1 MRSKLL
7 VGSALVAMTLVS
19 ACSRGDRPGVMAGRS
34 SNLDAFAVSKRAP
47 LTIPPDFALVPPK
60 PGASRPQEADSSQQA
75 LSAMFANTQAP
86 KSQTEKDIIGLTK
99 TVPEPGIRSSVAE
112 DGQNTVD
119 KGPAT
124 RTILAAAATN
134 SADAS
139 VTIGN

>member
-7 VGSALVAMTLVS
+7 LGSALVAMALL
-19 ACSRGDRPGVMAGRS
+19 AGCGGRGDRPRVMAGRS
-34 SNLDAFAVSKRAP
+34 SLDAVAVSKRAP
-47 LTIPPDFALVPPK
+47 LTIPPDFTLIPPK
-60 PGASRPQEADSSQQA
+60 PGAPRPQEADSGQQA
-75 LSAMFANTQAP
+75 LSAMFGNTQPA

-99 TVPEPGIRSSVAE
+99 TIPEPGIRSSVAE
-112 DGQNTVD
+112 TRQVLVD

-139 VTIGN
+139 VTLGN

>member
-7 VGSALVAMTLVS
+7 LGSALVAMALLAGCS
-19 ACSRGDRPGVMAGRS
+19 SRGDRPGVMAGRS
-34 SNLDAFAVSKRAP
+34 SLDAFAVSKRAP
-47 LTIPPDFALVPPK
+47 LTIPPDFVLVPPK
-60 PGASRPQEADSSQQA
+60 PGAPRPQEADSGQQA
-75 LSAMFANTQAP
+75 LSAMFGNTQPA

-112 DGQNTVD
+112 VRQVTVD

-139 VTIGN
+139 VTLGN

>member
-7 VGSALVAMTLVS
+7 LGSALVAMTLLA

-75 LSAMFANTQAP
+75 LSALFGNTQAP

-99 TVPEPGIRSSVAE
+99 TVPEPGIRSSVGE
-112 DGQNTVD
+112 ISQSTVD
-119 KGPAT
+119 KGNTT
-124 RTILAAAATN
+124 RTVLASAATSN
-134 SADAS
+134 DTAS
-139 VTIGN
+139 VTLGN